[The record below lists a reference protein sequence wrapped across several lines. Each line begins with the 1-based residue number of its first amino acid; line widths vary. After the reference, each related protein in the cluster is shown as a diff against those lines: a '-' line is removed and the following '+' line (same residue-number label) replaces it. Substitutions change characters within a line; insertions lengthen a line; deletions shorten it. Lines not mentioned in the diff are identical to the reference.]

1 MSTFSTVTTKT
12 TVIFSPRYW
21 HMLFQKLYHNYHK
34 NNWKY
39 RRSAVDVFNLLW
51 EVNSVIFLRIIDYN
65 YEAQISNNT
74 ILVAC
79 PLKIEKLQLLL
90 NVFLFV
96 CLAVNLRFEDSPFPL
111 GTVARTST
119 VAEAVSCIFHV
130 RIVSI
135 CCAPSF
141 HEVDACPCL
150 VSRSHHRPSLFF
162 ERRNISQ
169 FYQWLLRPP
178 AS

>member
-1 MSTFSTVTTKT
+1 MYVRSKFCYFFT
-12 TVIFSPRYW
+12 
-21 HMLFQKLYHNYHK
+21 NY
-34 NNWKY
+34 
-39 RRSAVDVFNLLW
+39 RLQLRSANFEQRDLS
-51 EVNSVIFLRIIDYN
+51 SVSLKNRK
-65 YEAQISNNT
+65 AS
-74 ILVAC
+74 VAIKC
-79 PLKIEKLQLLL
+79 
-90 NVFLFV
+90 FLFV
-96 CLAVNLRFEDSPFPL
+96 CLAVNVRFEDSPFPL

-135 CCAPSF
+135 CCSPSF

-169 FYQWLLRPP
+169 FYKWLLRPP